1 MVVRVDLGGIL
12 EIYLI
17 HLLVSALELLRG
29 VEILFGVG
37 LVSGGGDLKLL
48 VEGKELLFLIILL
61 VLRPRL
67 LVDRVGVDVLLQDG
81 VLLLLDAPGVRVLV
95 VAVESLI
102 GDAALEAEVEDEI
115 LFVVGAQQH
124 GTLSPLASVVVVRSV
139 TAVRIRSKTLVRGIP
154 ASYQLGLLWKAPT
167 VTMVVEAFQAHLL
180 ARTTLVRQFL
190 LILVLFKFFD

>member
-61 VLRPRL
+61 VQRPRL
-67 LVDRVGVDVLLQDG
+67 LVDRVGIDVLLQDG

-154 ASYQLGLLWKAPT
+154 ACYQLGLLWKAPT
-167 VTMVVEAFQAHLL
+167 VTMVVETF
-180 ARTTLVRQFL
+180 
-190 LILVLFKFFD
+190 